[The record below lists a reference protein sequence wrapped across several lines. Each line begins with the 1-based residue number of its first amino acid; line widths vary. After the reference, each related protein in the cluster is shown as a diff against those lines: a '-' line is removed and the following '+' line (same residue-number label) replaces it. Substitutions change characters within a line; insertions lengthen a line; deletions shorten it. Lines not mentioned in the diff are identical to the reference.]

1 MRCSGIFNTIKFI
14 QFIGKILLLVV
25 FALLNNISSSQV
37 SDTIQLTNHEKN
49 CKQQDV
55 GDLIRKKGKPT
66 KPTKKTMILVLPNV
80 SSNPANGFLLG
91 LGGSAGWYFG
101 PKETTRVSMTGFSA
115 AVTTKKQFL
124 SFIKS
129 NVYTNNDKFFLQGDW
144 RFYIYKAPTWG
155 LGTNAP
161 DTVFEPTH
169 WSWQGADLEETDG
182 AYPMDFDYIKFHQ
195 TVNYKIVQYL
205 YGGMGYHL
213 DYYNNISDQLLK
225 LDTLPVQLTP
235 HYLYSN
241 LMNFNRSTYML
252 SGLSLNAIYDSR
264 DNLMNP
270 YTGYY
275 ANINYRINPT
285 FLGSD
290 QNSSSLWLEFRT
302 YVPLSKKTPR
312 HLIAFWTFGNFL
324 LKGDQP
330 YLTLMALGED
340 QKARSGRAYV
350 AGRYRGADFVYGEVE
365 YRFPISQCSKI
376 LGGVLFLNAT
386 TASNR
391 NTDINLFSYIRPG
404 VGFGLRL
411 MVNKHFRTNI
421 NLDFGFGHQSKGFY
435 FSGTETF

>member
-1 MRCSGIFNTIKFI
+1 MMVYLQYMFVNSFLRICLLSIFLIVDNLSYSQLNDSIINSQEVKNCEQQDIFDLIRNKSKPEKPPRKTM
-14 QFIGKILLLVV
+14 LLVV
-25 FALLNNISSSQV
+25 PNI
-37 SDTIQLTNHEKN
+37 
-49 CKQQDV
+49 
-55 GDLIRKKGKPT
+55 
-66 KPTKKTMILVLPNV
+66 

-91 LGGSAGWYFG
+91 IGGSSGWYWG
-101 PKETTRVSMTGFSA
+101 SKETTRVSMAGFSA
-115 AVTTKKQFL
+115 AVTTKQQFL
-124 SFIKS
+124 SFIKT
-129 NVYTNNDKFFLQGDW
+129 NVYTKDNKLYLQGDW
-144 RFYIYKAPTWG
+144 RYYIYKAPTWG

-161 DTVFEPTH
+161 DTNIVIPTQ
-169 WSWQGADLEETDG
+169 WSWQGTDVEETGG
-182 AYPMDFDYIKFHQ
+182 AYPMEFDYIKFHQ
-195 TVNYKIVQYL
+195 TVNYQIVESL
-205 YGGMGYHL
+205 YGGLGYHL
-213 DYYNNISDQLLK
+213 DYYNNISDQFLN
-225 LDTLPVQLTP
+225 LDTLPLQLTP

-241 LMNFNRSTYML
+241 FEDFSTTKYML
-252 SGLSLNAIYDSR
+252 SGLSLNIVYDSR
-264 DNLMNP
+264 DNLMNA
-270 YTGYY
+270 YKGYY
-275 ANINYRINPT
+275 ANINYRYNPT

-324 LKGDQP
+324 LSGEQP
-330 YLTLMALGED
+330 YLTLMAIGED

-391 NTDINLFSYIRPG
+391 NTDVNLFSYIRPG
-404 VGFGLRL
+404 AGFGFRL

-421 NLDFGFGHQSKGFY
+421 NLDIGFGHKSKGFY

>member
-1 MRCSGIFNTIKFI
+1 
-14 QFIGKILLLVV
+14 LLLVL
-25 FALLNNISSSQV
+25 FSLFNKISISQV
-37 SDTIQLTNHEKN
+37 NDSTQNTDHIKN
-49 CKQQDV
+49 CEQQDIK
-55 GDLIRKKGKPT
+55 DLLGKKGGTPKP
-66 KPTKKTMILVLPNV
+66 PRKTMLLVLPNV

-91 LGGSAGWYFG
+91 VGGSAGWYWG
-101 PKETTRVSMTGFSA
+101 PKETTRVSMAGFSA
-115 AVTTKKQFL
+115 AFTTKNQFL

-129 NVYTNNDKFFLQGDW
+129 NVYTEEDRFFLQGDW
-144 RFYIYKAPTWG
+144 RYYIYKAPTWG

-161 DTVFEPTH
+161 DTISVPTQ

-182 AYPMDFDYIKFHQ
+182 AYPMDFDYVKFHQ
-195 TVNYKIVQYL
+195 TVNYKIVKNL

-213 DYYNNISDQLLK
+213 DYYNNISDQLLN
-225 LDTLPVQLTP
+225 LDTLPAQLTP

-241 LMNFNRSTYML
+241 YEEFSTSKYLL

-270 YTGYY
+270 YSGYY
-275 ANINYRINPT
+275 ANINYRYNPT
-285 FLGSD
+285 FLGSE

-324 LKGDQP
+324 LSGDQP

-391 NTDINLFSYIRPG
+391 NTDIGLFSYIRPG
-404 VGFGLRL
+404 AGFGFRF

-421 NLDFGFGHQSKGFY
+421 NLDFGWGHKSKGFY

>member
-1 MRCSGIFNTIKFI
+1 MILTSLYDTNKTILFYVGLVFIIFIFFI
-14 QFIGKILLLVV
+14 E
-25 FALLNNISSSQV
+25 NNYCQDA
-37 SDTIQLTNHEKN
+37 DTIVSKN
-49 CKQQDV
+49 CEQQDV
-55 GDLIRKKGKPT
+55 SDLIRKKGKPQ
-66 KPTKKTMILVLPNV
+66 KPPKKTMILVLPNV

-91 LGGSAGWYFG
+91 IGGTSGWYWG
-101 PKETTRVSMTGFSA
+101 PKETTRVSMAGFSVA
-115 AVTTKKQFL
+115 FTTKKQFL
-124 SFIKS
+124 SFVKS
-129 NVYTNNDKFFLQGDW
+129 NVYTTDDKLFLQGDW
-144 RFYIYKAPTWG
+144 RYYIYKAPTWG

-161 DTVFEPTH
+161 DTIFKPTT

-195 TVNYKIVQYL
+195 TVNYKIAEYF
-205 YGGMGYHL
+205 YGGLGYHL
-213 DYYNNISDQLLK
+213 DYYNNISDQLLE
-225 LDTLPVQLTP
+225 LDTIPVQLTP

-241 LMNFNRSTYML
+241 YEDFSTSKYML
-252 SGLSLNAIYDSR
+252 SGLSLNVIYDSR
-264 DNLMNP
+264 DNLMNS
-270 YTGYY
+270 YKGYY
-275 ANINYRINPT
+275 ANINYRYNPT
-285 FLGSD
+285 FLGSE

-312 HLIAFWTFGNFL
+312 HLIAFWTFGNFQIT
-324 LKGDQP
+324 GNQP

-350 AGRYRGADFVYGEVE
+350 AGRYRGDDLIYGEVE

-391 NTDINLFSYIRPG
+391 NTDVNLFSYVRPG
-404 VGFGLRL
+404 VGFGIRF

-421 NLDFGFGHQSKGFY
+421 NLDFGWGHKSKGFY